1 MFILSDAFTYPGTPY
16 YVMRTNGNKLTVT
29 SDISKAYQIDEE
41 TKAHNILESIPKSLR
56 KFCWEIIYI
65 DDSENKENI
74 NAINNINIYEL
85 NNDISIKGLNCD
97 EFLEQTQ
104 NTVSQ
109 MSKILFDKKQEYKT
123 HKTEYTMLSKL
134 LSETDKELVDID
146 HFLEFNNFSASKGY
160 KILALRK
167 KLINQRRKIKNS
179 MFIYEQ
185 FMSITNVQQIS
196 NAISSIDNLGGRQ
209 YVPRTDI
216 YEKLK
221 YI

>member
-97 EFLEQTQ
+97 EFLEQTK

>member
-29 SDISKAYQIDEE
+29 SDINKAYKIDGEA
-41 TKAHNILESIPKSLR
+41 KAHNILESVPKALK
-56 KFCWEIIYI
+56 KFVWEIVPIN
-65 DDSENKENI
+65 DSEDENDMT
-74 NAINNINIYEL
+74 IYEL
-85 NNDISIKGLNCD
+85 INNVSIEGLDSD
-97 EFLEQTQ
+97 EFLTKTQ

-134 LSETDKELVDID
+134 LSETDKELIDID
-146 HFLEFNNFSASKGY
+146 HFLEFNTFSASKGY

-167 KLINQRRKIKNS
+167 KLINQRREIKNS

-185 FMSITNVQQIS
+185 FMSITNDKKIS
-196 NAISSIDNLGGRQ
+196 NAISSIDGLEGRK
-209 YVPRTDI
+209 YAPRTDI